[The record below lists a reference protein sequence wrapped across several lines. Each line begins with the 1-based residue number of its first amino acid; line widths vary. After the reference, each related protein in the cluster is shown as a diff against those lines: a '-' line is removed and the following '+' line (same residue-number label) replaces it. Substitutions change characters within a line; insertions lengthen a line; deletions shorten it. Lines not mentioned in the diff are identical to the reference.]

1 MAGTEFE
8 AWLAQEFE
16 RTGPFTALI
25 ILLAIQPAQVTPLCS
40 TYANVVGPE
49 VGWDEMSLLLA
60 GAGLSWDGVVFFVAT
75 AQGGG
80 ALPNVAAR
88 TRLREVEEAI
98 RGDRLRLNDGH
109 FFDRAGRRLQI
120 EAIDAVG
127 HA

>member
-1 MAGTEFE
+1 MADTEFE

-25 ILLAIQPAQVTPLCS
+25 VLTAIQPGQVTPLCS
-40 TYANVVGPE
+40 TYANVVGPDVNWE
-49 VGWDEMSLLLA
+49 EMSLLLA
-60 GAGLSWDGVVFFVAT
+60 GSGLSWDGVVFFVAT
-75 AQGGG
+75 AEGGG
-80 ALPNVAAR
+80 ALPNVDAR

-109 FFDRAGRRLQI
+109 FFNRDGRRLQV